1 MITDKFEISEKV
13 STYLKEMHIK
23 LGRDVER
30 IITDRGTEYAHI
42 EYLLPTQIDST

>member
-13 STYLKEMHIK
+13 STCLKEMQ
-23 LGRDVER
+23 LARDVEK

-42 EYLLPTQIDST
+42 EYLLPTKIDST